1 MSDHRL
7 VYSTESGR
15 VCPACAR
22 PAGQCT
28 CRKRPAKEASSRPFP
43 ADGIVRVRRETQGR
57 KGKTVTVI
65 HGLPLTDIGLEE
77 LARTLKQHC
86 GSGGTVQDGIIVIQG
101 DHRQRI
107 RETLEKKGYSVKL
120 AGG

>member
-1 MSDHRL
+1 MSDDRL

-15 VCPACAR
+15 ICPACAR
-22 PAGQCT
+22 PAAQCT
-28 CRKRPAKEASSRPFP
+28 CRKRPAKETAPRPLP
-43 ADGIVRVRRETQGR
+43 ADGTVRIRRETQGR

-65 HGLPLTDIGLEE
+65 HGLSLTDGALEE
-77 LARTLKQHC
+77 LARALKQHC
-86 GSGGTVQDGIIVIQG
+86 GSGGTIHKGTIVIQG

-107 RETLEKKGYSVKL
+107 RELLEKKGYSVKL

>member
-1 MSDHRL
+1 MSDDRL

-15 VCPACAR
+15 ICPACKR
-22 PAGQCT
+22 PAAQCA
-28 CRKRPAKEASSRPFP
+28 CRKRPAKETAQRPFP
-43 ADGIVRVRRETQGR
+43 ADGTVRIRRETQGR

-65 HGLPLTDIGLEE
+65 HGLSLTVDALED
-77 LARTLKQHC
+77 LARALKQVC
-86 GSGGTVQDGIIVIQG
+86 GSGGTIQQETIVIQG

-107 RETLEKKGYSVKL
+107 RELLEKKGYSVKL

>member
-1 MSDHRL
+1 MSDDRL

-15 VCPACAR
+15 ICPACTR
-22 PAGQCT
+22 PAAQCT
-28 CRKRPAKEASSRPFP
+28 CRKRPAKETAPRPFP
-43 ADGIVRVRRETQGR
+43 ADGTVRIRRETQGR

-65 HGLPLTDIGLEE
+65 HGLSLTVDALEE
-77 LARTLKQHC
+77 LARALKQHC
-86 GSGGTVQDGIIVIQG
+86 GSGGTIQKETIVIQG

-107 RETLEKKGYSVKL
+107 RELLEKKGYSVKL